1 MYTKIWFLCFFTNI
15 KIEYKDRTCIKR
27 YGSYVPSQ
35 YKIEYKNRTCTQR
48 YGSYVSSQIS
58 KQNTRIEHIYKDIYK
73 IDV

>member
-1 MYTKIWFLCFFTNI
+1 MVPMYLHKY
-15 KIEYKDRTCIKR
+15 KIEYKNRTCIQR

-58 KQNTRIEHIYKDIYK
+58 K
-73 IDV
+73 